1 MIPQKI
7 LVYLY
12 IFFTLLVFSSCQKKG
27 IFIPKETKSKT
38 EVRKLIATA
47 DHFNTAKQFDSAFY
61 YYNKA
66 KINCNPGNNTDD
78 YIYCIWNMADIQHN
92 QDDFIGSENTVKEA
106 LPFLSS
112 SKNAIY
118 KWNVHTISGNNYI
131 NLYNYDCALYSFK
144 KALRLKTD
152 ETRKLKAKNNI
163 ASVFIKER
171 KYNEALEILLSLSLN
186 RTLQQN
192 PEYYSKI
199 LDKIGFCYFKL
210 ENKMAL
216 SFYTKS
222 LAIKSK
228 LKNDSE
234 LGKTYYY
241 LAEYYQKSNPVL
253 SLKYANLSYKKY
265 TITNCID
272 NRLKT
277 LALLIKNSSDTRLKR
292 NSILYVALTDSV
304 FEIKQKAKN
313 LFARIKYDSKK
324 EKEENLKLK
333 SQKIKNELQLA
344 RQETRNIISYVI
356 ILVALVFI
364 IILYFYLKSRANREK
379 IKATYHSETR
389 ISKKLHDELA
399 NDVYHAMVFAENT
412 DLSTPGNK
420 KQLLDN
426 LNTIYSRSGDISK
439 EKCPI
444 NTDKDYLISLKQM
457 ISGFHTPKSKLL
469 LNGLDAIRWNEIEKI
484 QKINIYRTVQELLV
498 NMKKHS
504 KATLVILTFKE
515 NNNNI
520 SIDYTDNGQGI
531 DLKKIVVKN
540 GLYNVEN
547 RISAA
552 KGSIAIESNPE
563 KGFKV
568 FIKFPLV

>member
-1 MIPQKI
+1 
-7 LVYLY
+7 
-12 IFFTLLVFSSCQKKG
+12 
-27 IFIPKETKSKT
+27 
-38 EVRKLIATA
+38 
-47 DHFNTAKQFDSAFY
+47 
-61 YYNKA
+61 
-66 KINCNPGNNTDD
+66 
-78 YIYCIWNMADIQHN
+78 MAEIQQN

-112 SKNAIY
+112 TKNSIY
-118 KWNVHTISGNNYI
+118 KWNIHTISGNNYI
-131 NLYNYDCALYSFK
+131 NLYNYDCAFYSFNK
-144 KALRLKTD
+144 TLHLKTD
-152 ETRKLKAKNNI
+152 ETRKLKAKSNI
-163 ASVFIKER
+163 ASVLIKQR
-171 KYNEALEILLSLSLN
+171 KYNEALDILLSLSLN
-186 RTLQQN
+186 RIIQHH

-210 ENKMAL
+210 EDKDAL
-216 SFYTKS
+216 SYYTKS

-241 LAEYYQKSNPVL
+241 LAEYYQKVNPAL
-253 SLKYANLSYKKY
+253 SLKYANLSYEKY

-272 NRLKT
+272 NRLRT
-277 LALLIKNSSDTRLKR
+277 LALLIKNSPDSELKR
-292 NSILYVALTDSV
+292 NSMTYVALTDSV

-344 RQETRNIISYVI
+344 RQETRNIISYIII
-356 ILVALVFI
+356 ILALVFI
-364 IILYFYLKSRANREK
+364 IILYFYLNSKSKREK
-379 IKATYHSETR
+379 LKATYHSETS

-412 DLSTPGNK
+412 DLSKPENK

-426 LNTIYSRSGDISK
+426 LDTIYSRSGDISK
-439 EKCPI
+439 EKYPI
-444 NTDKDYLISLKQM
+444 STDKDYLIALKQM
-457 ISGFHTPKSKLL
+457 ISGFYTSNINVL
-469 LNGLDAIRWNEIEKI
+469 LNGLDTIVWNEIEKT
-484 QKINIYRTVQELLV
+484 QKITIYRTVQELLV

-504 KATLVILTFKE
+504 KATLVVITFQE

-540 GLYNVEN
+540 GLHNVEN
-547 RISAA
+547 RISAV